1 MKMLVTG
8 KSGFVGRH
16 VMRELESR
24 DVEIV
29 PDFTDRP
36 EAVIH
41 LGWGHL
47 PNYESYLHAA
57 QVQWHHGF
65 LSAVIGDGITNIT
78 AAGSCLELVD
88 DPPPYGLAK
97 ISVRDGLLWRLPTA
111 KWVRFWNVYGP
122 GQREECLL
130 PSLRRAME
138 RGDESFQVIDGMR
151 DFIPVQ
157 DAARRLVDIALQE
170 EESGV
175 FDCGSGTAVPVID
188 FCRKFTGDSAIRLET
203 GYPMPSYE
211 PKVFSIRNRNEHGDR

>member
-16 VMRELESR
+16 VVRELESR

-97 ISVRDGLLWRLPTA
+97 ISVRDGLLWRLP
-111 KWVRFWNVYGP
+111 
-122 GQREECLL
+122 
-130 PSLRRAME
+130 
-138 RGDESFQVIDGMR
+138 
-151 DFIPVQ
+151 
-157 DAARRLVDIALQE
+157 AA
-170 EESGV
+170 
-175 FDCGSGTAVPVID
+175 
-188 FCRKFTGDSAIRLET
+188 
-203 GYPMPSYE
+203 
-211 PKVFSIRNRNEHGDR
+211 